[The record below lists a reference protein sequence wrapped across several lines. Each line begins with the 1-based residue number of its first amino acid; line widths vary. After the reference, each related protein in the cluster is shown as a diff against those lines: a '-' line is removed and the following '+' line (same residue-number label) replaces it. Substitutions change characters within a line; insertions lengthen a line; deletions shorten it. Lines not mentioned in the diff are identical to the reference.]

1 MKKFLFL
8 IITLVAT
15 TSLWAYDFKQ
25 GYLYYNIID
34 EDMSY
39 VEVETMS
46 KRNEDYDYITNISVP
61 ATVKM
66 YGKTYTVV
74 SIGDGAFRNFLNLR
88 TITLPSTI
96 THVGVGAF
104 TNSGVY
110 ANDDK

>member
-1 MKKFLFL
+1 MKKILAIL
-8 IITLVAT
+8 LALVAT

-25 GYLYYNIID
+25 GYLNYNIID

-39 VEVETMS
+39 VEVEDMS
-46 KRNEDYDYITNISVP
+46 LRNDDYDLITNISVP

-74 SIGDGAFRNFLNLR
+74 SIGDGAFRNFLSLR

-104 TNSGVY
+104 TNSGV
-110 ANDDK
+110 